1 MRPYSSAMATAR
13 PLRDVFTDAT
23 GDEAARASDPAELL
37 RSSGHEDLPD
47 TLVAEAVTSY
57 ADTAPV
63 EVAEHLS
70 QYVMANSAVPGI
82 GAEVDPSSWL
92 EALAGAPELLESTV
106 DPAAAGLDGEPPSEA
121 GQAAPDTGDAT
132 LDVGDDPGFDLD
144 FGLGRAVDTVEDAL
158 GEAVDT
164 VSDFFG
170 AAPTAGTQESFGAAA
185 APDAGDEAF
194 GAAAG
199 PGAGEGV
206 FGAGPDAGH
215 GVFGASADLP
225 AEDDDADDE
234 TPDAV

>member
-1 MRPYSSAMATAR
+1 MATAR
-13 PLRDVFTDAT
+13 PLRDVFADVT
-23 GDEAARASDPAELL
+23 GDEAARASDPAEFL

-70 QYVMANSAVPGI
+70 QYVMSNSAVPGI
-82 GAEVDPSSWL
+82 GADVDPSSWL

-106 DPAAAGLDGEPPSEA
+106 DPAAAGLDDEPRYEA
-121 GQAAPDTGDAT
+121 GEATSDTGDAT
-132 LDVGDDPGFDLD
+132 LDTDGDDAGFDLD
-144 FGLGRAVDTVEDAL
+144 FGLGRAVETVEDAL

-170 AAPTAGTQESFGAAA
+170 AAPTAGPRESFGAAD

-206 FGAGPDAGH
+206 FGAAGPDTGD

-225 AEDDDADDE
+225 ADEDDADE
-234 TPDAV
+234 TPDAG